1 MKEKSFYGREQ
12 ATVPAIT
19 DEYPGIDNPVTLYE
33 RLKHIWCEY
42 TCAPRLREEW
52 SEENITLG
60 QCSITAFLV
69 QDIFG
74 GMVMY
79 LTLPVSSSATR
90 FSHMRI
96 TRNSF
101 VRCIFKSSKKKSGM
115 SICAKN

>member
-69 QDIFG
+69 KERYE
-74 GMVMY
+74 Y
-79 LTLPVSSSATR
+79 LCKDFKNRLILTIASVILKMIQRCLINCLGEYFSA
-90 FSHMRI
+90 
-96 TRNSF
+96 
-101 VRCIFKSSKKKSGM
+101 
-115 SICAKN
+115 